1 MKLAT
6 IRRAGTTAAVRVDGD
21 DYSVLPVPDVGALLG
36 LADWQ
41 SVAAAGGTE
50 GGTIEDADLAP
61 VVIRPGKIICVGLNY
76 RQHIVEMGRDLPEHP
91 TLFAKFPAALVG
103 ARDRIELPAGSR
115 QVDWEAELAIVIG
128 RRLRD
133 ADDSAAAAAIGGFT
147 VMNDVTARDWQ
158 YRTTQWLQGKT
169 FERTAPFGPVL
180 VTPDELPGGAWP
192 NLSLRAEVNG
202 DVVQAASTRDLVFS
216 PVDLVAYV
224 SAIVTLE
231 PGDVISSGTP
241 GGVGHARTPPR
252 YLADGDILTTEIT
265 QLGRCDNP
273 VRSRTALR

>member
-1 MKLAT
+1 MRLAT
-6 IRRAGTTAAVRVDGD
+6 IRRNGTTTAVRIEADA
-21 DYSVLPVPDVGALLG
+21 YRVLPMGDVGALLRLTDWEA
-36 LADWQ
+36 LAATSD
-41 SVAAAGGTE
+41 AE
-50 GGTIEDADLAP
+50 GGRLADADLAP
-61 VVIRPGKIICVGLNY
+61 VVVRPGKIICVGLNY
-76 RQHIVEMGRDLPEHP
+76 RQHILEMGRELPEHP
-91 TLFAKFPAALVG
+91 TLFAKYPAALVG
-103 ARDRIELPAGSR
+103 ARDPIELPAGST
-115 QVDWEAELAIVIG
+115 QLDWEAELAIVVG
-128 RRLRD
+128 RRVRD
-133 ADDSAAAAAIGGFT
+133 ADDDAAAAAIGGFT

-180 VTPDELPGGAWP
+180 VTPDELPGGVWP
-192 NLSLRAEVNG
+192 DLSLHAEVNG

-216 PVDLVAYV
+216 PVELVAYV

-265 QLGRCDNP
+265 KLGRCENP
-273 VRSRTALR
+273 VASRTSLA